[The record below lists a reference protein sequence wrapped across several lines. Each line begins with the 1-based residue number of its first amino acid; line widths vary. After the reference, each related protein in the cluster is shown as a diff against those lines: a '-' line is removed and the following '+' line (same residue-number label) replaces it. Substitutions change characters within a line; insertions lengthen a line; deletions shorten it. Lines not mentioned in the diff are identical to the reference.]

1 MRLEILHNGHHWRNH
16 LALRVM
22 RLAAGSEP
30 DDVIKTS
37 LYRPE
42 FFGQAWIDLLHS
54 VMRGPS
60 DWTPGE
66 RELFAVF
73 TSRLNTC
80 HFCVG
85 IHIRTTGIALDPAIT
100 IERLDNWRNAG
111 FEPRIVATLDLLEK
125 MTLTPASIASDDIV
139 NLRARGISNNA
150 IMDAMHVCFL
160 FNLVNRLANA
170 LDYNYGTEAE
180 ALKAATILNR
190 VQYNLPKFLLH

>member
-1 MRLEILHNGHHWRNH
+1 MRLEILHNGHNLRNR

-22 RLAAGSEP
+22 RLVAGTEP

-42 FFGQAWIDLLHS
+42 FFGRAWINLLHA

-66 RELFAVF
+66 RELFAAF

-80 HFCVG
+80 HFCLAV
-85 IHIRTTGIALDPAIT
+85 HIRITGIALDPTIT
-100 IERLDNWRNAG
+100 TERLDNWRNAG
-111 FEPRIVATLDLLEK
+111 FAPHIVATLNVLEK
-125 MTLTPASIASDDIV
+125 MTLTPDTLTSDDIA
-139 NLRARGISNNA
+139 NMRAKGVSDNA
-150 IMDAMHVCFL
+150 IVDAMHVCFI

-170 LDYNYGTEAE
+170 LDYDYGTEADV
-180 ALKAATILNR
+180 LKAATILHR
-190 VQYNLPKFLLH
+190 VQYNLPGFLLR